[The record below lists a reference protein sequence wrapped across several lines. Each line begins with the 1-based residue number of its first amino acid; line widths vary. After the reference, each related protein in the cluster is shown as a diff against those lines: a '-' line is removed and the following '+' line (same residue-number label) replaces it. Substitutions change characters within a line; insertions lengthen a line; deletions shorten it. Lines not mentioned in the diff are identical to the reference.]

1 MKEYKNVRSA
11 VRPEPRVVDESSVWI
26 HTDIHTITVG
36 DVTEY
41 EYDMKQYTK
50 DEYIALMD
58 MKSATMEV
66 DVEAN
71 AEAIEELAA
80 LIGGMQ

>member
-1 MKEYKNVRSA
+1 MKEYKNIRSA
-11 VRPEPRVVDESSVWI
+11 VRPEPRAVDENSVWL
-26 HTDIHTITVG
+26 HSDIREIQTEDG
-36 DVTEY
+36 TEY
-41 EYDMKQYTK
+41 EYDMTQYTK

-58 MKSATMEV
+58 KKSASLEV

-80 LIGGMQ
+80 LIGGE